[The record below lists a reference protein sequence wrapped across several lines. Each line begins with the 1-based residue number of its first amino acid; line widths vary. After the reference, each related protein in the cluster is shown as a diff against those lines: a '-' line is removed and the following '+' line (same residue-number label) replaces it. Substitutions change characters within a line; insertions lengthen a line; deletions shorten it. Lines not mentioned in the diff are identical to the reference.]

1 MEHIFILDTS
11 QLKDEDLFRR
21 QFRHMPLER
30 QQKITRHK
38 QENDRLR
45 SLGAGIVLHV
55 ILRQYGLD
63 SASVKFEYGANG
75 KACVAGRPDIHF
87 NLTHSGNY
95 AAGIC
100 GVSPVGIDVETIG
113 KMNER
118 TAKRFFHDREYQY
131 LETAEDPQEKCQ
143 RFFRLWVLKESFM
156 KVTGLGM
163 KLPLN
168 AFEIRIQGENIEVV
182 QNVDEK
188 QYYFKEFV
196 LEGSRMAVCGA
207 DRPVAAWDP
216 VWIKLD
222 STL

>member
-11 QLKDEDLFRR
+11 RLRNEDIFRR
-21 QFRHMPLER
+21 QFHRMPLER

-55 ILRQYGLD
+55 ILRQYGLE
-63 SASVKFEYGANG
+63 SALVKFEYGANG

-95 AAGIC
+95 AAGVC

-131 LETAEDPQEKCQ
+131 LESAEDPQEKCQ

-196 LEGSRMAVCGA
+196 LEGSRMAVCSA
-207 DRPVAAWDP
+207 DRTPAGWEP
-216 VWIKLD
+216 VWIKPD
-222 STL
+222 SIL